1 MAASGGGHLDLLLS
15 IEPAL
20 GGLPDAWI
28 TVEGDRARG
37 LRESGKSVHAL
48 APLDRNH
55 LTLRNPLQALRLAL
69 KLRPALVITSGA
81 GVVLPFVAFARAL
94 GARVLF
100 AETMARV
107 SSPSMSGR
115 FLSRLASKTF
125 VQWPELLDAY
135 PHAVVC
141 RPTLLEPLGLG
152 RNGDGQGTFVAVGT
166 HPEPFDRL
174 LEMVDSAAGA
184 GVLPEPIVAQTGP
197 SGYEAQNFEKQP
209 WITRDRFGVGVTE
222 ARYVIGH
229 AGSGLV
235 GAALRAGRKPLVL
248 ARGGQDEHVD
258 DHQTQLAAKLEQ
270 LDLAVRLGD
279 EISRRDLASA
289 DAGLPDADPFGD
301 AAELGHAVREE
312 VDRCMQTTRQGDA
325 NGRSRDHAQQRR

>member
-55 LTLRNPLQALRLAL
+55 LSLRNPLQALRLAL
-69 KLRPALVITSGA
+69 ELRPA
-81 GVVLPFVAFARAL
+81 
-94 GARVLF
+94 
-100 AETMARV
+100 
-107 SSPSMSGR
+107 
-115 FLSRLASKTF
+115 
-125 VQWPELLDAY
+125 
-135 PHAVVC
+135 
-141 RPTLLEPLGLG
+141 LLEPLGRG

-209 WITRDRFGVGVTE
+209 WITRDRFGVAVTE

-289 DAGLPDADPFGD
+289 DAGLPEADPFGD

>member
-1 MAASGGGHLDLLLS
+1 MAASGGGHLDLLLA

-20 GGLPDAWI
+20 DGLADTWI

-37 LRESGKSVHAL
+37 LRDSGKTVHAL

-55 LTLRNPLQALRLAL
+55 LSLRNPLRALRLAL
-69 KLRPALVITSGA
+69 KLRPGLVITSGA
-81 GVVLPFVAFARAL
+81 GVVLPFVAFARLL

-107 SSPSMSGR
+107 SSPSLSGR
-115 FLSRLASKTF
+115 FLSRLAAKAF

-135 PHAVVC
+135 PRAVVC
-141 RPTLLEPLGLG
+141 RPALLEPLG
-152 RNGDGQGTFVAVGT
+152 RDGNPGAGTFVAVGT

-174 LEMVDSAAGA
+174 LEMVDAAAGE

-197 SGYEAQNFEKQP
+197 SDYDERNFQKEPWVSREK
-209 WITRDRFGVGVTE
+209 FGVGVSE

-279 EISRRDLASA
+279 EISRRELASA

-301 AAELGHAVREE
+301 AAELGQAVREE
-312 VDRCMQTTRQGDA
+312 VDLWMQDTRQGDA
-325 NGRSRDHAQQRR
+325 HGRSGDHAQQRR